1 MATPATYPASA
12 TPLRT
17 ASAGRAA
24 PAATPSS
31 TMLPV
36 ITLPNTLPSARN
48 EVASTAPVVRV
59 SSTTSKSRIGTWERL
74 MADPNPPGRQA
85 TPEQVTVVSGR
96 LAAGPP
102 TAGAGAIK

>member
-1 MATPATYPASA
+1 
-12 TPLRT
+12 
-17 ASAGRAA
+17 
-24 PAATPSS
+24 
-31 TMLPV
+31 MLPV

-59 SSTTSKSRIGTWERL
+59 SSTTSKSRMGTWERL

-85 TPEQVTVVSGR
+85 TPKRAPVVSGR
-96 LAAGPP
+96 LAAGRP